1 MGIIGFGTMMPI
13 RYYLQ
18 EQERKEREQMM
29 YELSRASSKWMQA
42 TGDSMMQDINRQ
54 QMESLTASMKSLD
67 EIGRSLDSLGS
78 SIALLDTTSLLAER
92 SETTQ
97 VRGLLPT
104 SMISWGSKKFVPES
118 PSTRPRRFTWMRA
131 SNKR

>member
-97 VRGLLPT
+97 VKRPSSDLDDFLGIKKVRARIAEHPT
-104 SMISWGSKKFVPES
+104 
-118 PSTRPRRFTWMRA
+118 PSLYLDA
-131 SNKR
+131 GIK